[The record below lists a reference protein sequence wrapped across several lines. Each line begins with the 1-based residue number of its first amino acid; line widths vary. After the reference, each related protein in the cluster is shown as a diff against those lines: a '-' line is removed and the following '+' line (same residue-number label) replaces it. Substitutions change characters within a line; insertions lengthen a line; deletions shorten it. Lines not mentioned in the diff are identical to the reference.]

1 MTAASPQGGGYRHEA
16 LFYASSEDFL
26 RQSVAFVEEGI
37 AADEAVLIA
46 LPRHSRELLREALGP
61 AVERVQMLEMEEA
74 GRNPGRLISTWRDL
88 LDGIGSSGK
97 RVRGLG
103 EPVWADR
110 SPAEID
116 ECHRHECLINLAFG
130 GEPGLTFLCPYD
142 VSTLDDETIA
152 EAERTHS
159 QPIGRPAAEF
169 ADLLSGSLPE
179 PDGPAATM
187 CFGKADLREV
197 RRLVSERAG
206 TAGLDARRGEDL
218 VLAVC
223 EIATNSVQHG
233 GGEGNLR
240 IWDEEGELVC
250 DVRDAGRIRNPLAG
264 RERPPV
270 EQPGGRGLWI
280 ANQLCDL
287 VQVRSGEDGTHV
299 RLRMSLGT
307 EAEDEPSP
315 AQRYDGTRAQQ
326 RH

>member
-1 MTAASPQGGGYRHEA
+1 
-16 LFYASSEDFL
+16 LFYASREDFL
-26 RQSVAFVEEGI
+26 AQSVAYVKEGI

-46 LPRHSRELLREALGP
+46 LPRHNRELLREALGP
-61 AVERVQMLEMEEA
+61 AAERVQMLEMEEA
-74 GRNPGRLISTWRDL
+74 GRNPGRLISTWRDF
-88 LDGIGSSGK
+88 LDGIGSSDK

-110 SPAEID
+110 SSAEVD
-116 ECHRHECLINLAFG
+116 ECHRHECLLNLAFG
-130 GEPGLTFLCPYD
+130 GEQGLTFLCPYD
-142 VSTLDDETIA
+142 VSTLDEETIA

-169 ADLLSGSLPE
+169 TDLLSGSLPE
-179 PDGPAATM
+179 PSGPAATM

-206 TAGLDARRGEDL
+206 TAGLDVRRGEDL

-233 GGEGNLR
+233 GGEGSLR
-240 IWDEEGELVC
+240 IWHEDGEIVC
-250 DVRDAGRIRNPLAG
+250 DVRDSGHISNPLVG

-280 ANQLCDL
+280 SHQLCDL

-299 RLRMSLGT
+299 RLRMSLGET
-307 EAEDEPSP
+307 PDEAPQEAPQHERS
-315 AQRYDGTRAQQ
+315 RTQQ

>member
-1 MTAASPQGGGYRHEA
+1 MDGYRHEA
-16 LFYASSEDFL
+16 LFYANSEDFIA
-26 RQSVAFVEEGI
+26 QSVAYVEEGI

-61 AVERVQMLEMEEA
+61 AAERVQMIEMEEA
-74 GRNPGRLISTWRDL
+74 GRNPGRLISAWRDF
-88 LDGIGSSGK
+88 LDGIGPSGK

-110 SPAEID
+110 SAAEID

-130 GEPGLTFLCPYD
+130 KEHGLTFLCPYD
-142 VSTLDDETIA
+142 VSKLDDETIA

-159 QPIGRPAAEF
+159 LPPNPPAAAVES
-169 ADLLSGSLPE
+169 LLAGSLPE
-179 PDGPAATM
+179 PDVPAAAM

-206 TAGLDARRGEDL
+206 SAGLDPRRGEDL

-240 IWDEEGELVC
+240 IWHEDGEVVC
-250 DVRDAGRIRNPLAG
+250 DVHDSGRIRNPLVG

-287 VQVRSGEDGTHV
+287 VQVRSGEEGTHV
-299 RLRMSLGT
+299 RLRMSLGET
-307 EAEDEPSP
+307 PDEAPQEAPQHERS
-315 AQRYDGTRAQQ
+315 RTQQ